1 MKTAASFSL
10 AIAILI
16 PASLSAADRIRIET
30 KIIESEVTKIPHNLA
45 EIAKLKG
52 VEMKTAPSVTTE
64 FSNNGKLDIIRDY
77 IPPSASNQK
86 FEWVRTGITISVTP
100 ERQGEEIFFNGC
112 LTITELVGEAIK
124 KHQTQSET
132 VTRTIYFSGKQK
144 MGEEGWFDL
153 IKPTNRLTQKKIT
166 VWIRFE
172 QPIAEQDG
180 GGQPATRP
188 ESKSEGSDKPQ
199 PESEWRSR

>member
-1 MKTAASFSL
+1 MKTAACFSL

-16 PASLSAADRIRIET
+16 PDSLSAADRIRIET
-30 KIIESEVTKIPHNLA
+30 KILESEVTKIPHNLA
-45 EIAKLKG
+45 EVSKLKG
-52 VEMKTAPSVTTE
+52 VDLVTAPSITTE
-64 FSNNGKLDIIRDY
+64 FSKSGKVEIIRGY
-77 IPPSASNQK
+77 LPPSASNKK
-86 FEWVRTGITISVTP
+86 FESLSTGVIISVTP

-112 LTITELVGEAIK
+112 LTITELVGEAIE

-144 MGEEGWFDL
+144 KGEEGWFDL

-166 VWIRFE
+166 LLIRFE
-172 QPIAEQDG
+172 QPNAEQDG

-188 ESKSEGSDKPQ
+188 ESK
-199 PESEWRSR
+199 